1 MNPNMKNSSLLLLL
15 LVSAGLCPVRAA
27 DVYKEPHVRYLIA
40 DMTLGGS
47 PDYYKQHVRDAVPA
61 VALKEWEAGA
71 RLVNTNQFER
81 RRIPTPYGESMRVV
95 FKGTEQT
102 ATGADLLLTTDLQFD
117 QAPMRL
123 ALADLTLGRPVSFYE
138 AKKADSS
145 VAEALKRWGYGA
157 RAVNTN
163 LYAFQGT
170 GEQRRLV
177 YRANGRPLD
186 GALVKLNTDP
196 HFSDDWRRYLIAE
209 IQLAGTRE
217 KVASFGHRFHDY
229 NCLVAVAHYDA
240 GHRVANLDRFEFNGV
255 DGKPGV
261 SNVVYR
267 GTGRRVTPADIR
279 LTSDPEQ
286 R

>member
-1 MNPNMKNSSLLLLL
+1 MKTLLLLL
-15 LVSAGLCPVRAA
+15 ILASAGLCSIRAA
-27 DVYKEPHVRYLIA
+27 DVYKEPHVRYLLA

-47 PDYYKQHVRDAVPA
+47 PDYYRKHAHDAVPA
-61 VALKEWEAGA
+61 VALKEWEAGV

-81 RRIPTPYGESMRVV
+81 RRIQTPYGESMRVV
-95 FKGTEQT
+95 LKGTDDT
-102 ATGADLLLTTDLQFD
+102 AIGADLLLTSDLEFE
-117 QAPMRL
+117 QAPMRRM
-123 ALADLTLGRPVSFYE
+123 LADLTLGRPLAHYE
-138 AKKADSS
+138 AKKSDPG
-145 VAEALKRWGYGA
+145 VAQALKRWTYGA

-163 LYAFQGT
+163 LYVIQGN

-186 GALVKLNTDP
+186 GALVRLNTDP

-217 KVASFGHRFHDY
+217 KIASFGHRFHDY

-240 GHRVANLDRFEFNGV
+240 GHRVANVDRFEFNAAE
-255 DGKPGV
+255 GKPGV

-267 GTGRRVTPADIR
+267 GTSRRATPSDIR
-279 LTSDPEQ
+279 LTSDSHS

>member
-1 MNPNMKNSSLLLLL
+1 MKTPLLLLIL
-15 LVSAGLCPVRAA
+15 ASAGLCSIQAA

-47 PDYYKQHVRDAVPA
+47 PDYYRKHAHDAVPA
-61 VALKEWEAGA
+61 VALKEWEAGV

-81 RRIPTPYGESMRVV
+81 RRIQTPYGESMRVV
-95 FKGTEQT
+95 LKGTDDT
-102 ATGADLLLTTDLQFD
+102 AIGADLLLTSDLEFE
-117 QAPMRL
+117 QAPMRRM
-123 ALADLTLGRPVSFYE
+123 LADLTLGRPLAHYE
-138 AKKADSS
+138 AKKSDPG
-145 VAEALKRWGYGA
+145 VAQALKRWTYGA

-163 LYAFQGT
+163 LYVIQGN

-186 GALVKLNTDP
+186 GALVRLNTDP

-217 KVASFGHRFHDY
+217 KIASFGHRFHDY

-240 GHRVANLDRFEFNGV
+240 GHRVANVDRFEFNAAE
-255 DGKPGV
+255 GKPGV

-267 GTGRRVTPADIR
+267 GTSRRATPSDIR
-279 LTSDPEQ
+279 LTSDSDS